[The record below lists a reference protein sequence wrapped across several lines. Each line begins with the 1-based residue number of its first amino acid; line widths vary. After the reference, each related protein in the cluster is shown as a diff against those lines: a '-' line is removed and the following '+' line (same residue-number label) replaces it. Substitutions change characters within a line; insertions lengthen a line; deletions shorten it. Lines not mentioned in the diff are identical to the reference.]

1 MWQRLGGAGR
11 WLGVRLL
18 VAVAV
23 WAVLYLAL
31 NACMTARRDRALE
44 WFTANGIP
52 TTPDQ
57 IKHETV
63 DPKDDAG
70 PLWRAAAEL
79 YAAAGIDFQPGTA
92 FAELKDGKLTSLFD
106 DGERPLTAAEVEQL
120 HQMLAD
126 NQEILDLLHRAALRP
141 GYNSNVDYT
150 QGIRTL
156 LPNVMP
162 SLDLLRLVRLA
173 ADVALYDGKPD
184 LAIERWTSLRALQR
198 WTADEPIL
206 IGQLVAATHEG
217 ALNESVERGLRSA
230 TFDAKQLAE
239 MAALVTPV
247 RDYRW
252 QTRRAVQGE
261 LACFFNASIEQIYT
275 GDLGC
280 WSGATSRRSAGL
292 ARLAFLADQTVGL
305 AIYRRMQE
313 NLKGDFLPS
322 QMTPIGLDDMPL
334 YAIGTR
340 IMMPA
345 MNKFP
350 MTLAKT
356 EAARCTTAWAVALRR
371 QKLATGAYPDRLA
384 GVRPE
389 FAPPAA
395 DATDPF
401 SGQSLVYRRKGEG
414 FVVYSVGPDV
424 VDEGGRADDVVLA
437 MEK

>member
-18 VAVAV
+18 VAIAV
-23 WAVLYLAL
+23 WAVLYLSL
-31 NACMTARRDRALE
+31 NAYMTVERNRAMA
-44 WFTANGIP
+44 WFTANGYP
-52 TTPDQ
+52 TYPSQ
-57 IKHETV
+57 IEKETV

-79 YAAAGIDFQPGTA
+79 YAAAMIDYSQGPA
-92 FAELKDGKLTSLFD
+92 AAQLKDGKLVASFD
-106 DGERPLTAAEVEQL
+106 EGERSLTAAEIEQL
-120 HQMLAD
+120 RKTLAD

-141 GYNSNVDYT
+141 GYNSPIDYT
-150 QGIRTL
+150 RGILTV
-156 LPNVMP
+156 LPDVFP
-162 SLDLLRLVRLA
+162 SLHVAEFARLA
-173 ADVALYDGKPD
+173 AEVALYDGNPD
-184 LAIERWTSLRALQR
+184 VAIERWTSLRELQR
-198 WTADEPIL
+198 WNDAEPIL
-206 IGQLVAATHEG
+206 VSQLVAATQEG
-217 ALNESVERGLRSA
+217 LFTESMQQGLRA
-230 TFDAKQLAE
+230 GTFDEKQLAR
-239 MAALVTPV
+239 MAALAAPV
-247 RDYRW
+247 RDWRW
-252 QTRRAVQGE
+252 QVRRGLQGE
-261 LACFFNASIEQIYT
+261 LACFFNPSVEQLYT
-275 GDLGC
+275 GDFSYPPDPT
-280 WSGATSRRSAGL
+280 WRRSTGL
-292 ARLAFLADQTVGL
+292 ARLVFLADHTAGL
-305 AIYRRMQE
+305 TRYRRLFE
-313 NLKGDFLPS
+313 SLEGDFLPS
-322 QMTPIGLDDMPL
+322 QVTPISRDDIPR
-334 YAIGTR
+334 YAISTR
-340 IMMPA
+340 LMMPA

-356 EAARCTTAWAVALRR
+356 EAARCTAAWAVALRR